1 MESTPGGIENTVTP
15 AQLLVDGFERVR
27 QVVLHTLTGLSPE
40 QLAFAPAPGANTI
53 GWLTWHLTRVQD
65 DHVADVAG
73 SEQVWTGDGWFER
86 FGLPLDSSDTGYG
99 HRPEQVS
106 AVRVPSA
113 QLLIDYH
120 QAVFEQSRHYLSGLT
135 ESDLARVVDDSW
147 DPPVTLGVRLVSV
160 LSDDLQHA
168 GQAGYLTGLVR

>member
-1 MESTPGGIENTVTP
+1 MENAVTV
-15 AQLLVDGFERVR
+15 AQLLVDGYDRIR
-27 QVVLHTLTGLSPE
+27 KVVTHTVTGLSPE

-53 GWLTWHLTRVQD
+53 GWLIWHLTRVQD
-65 DHVADVAG
+65 DHVAGVAET
-73 SEQVWTGDGWFER
+73 EQVWTSGGWFER
-86 FGLPLDSSDTGYG
+86 FGLALDVSDTGYG

-106 AVRVPSA
+106 AVRIPSA

-120 QAVFEQSRHYLSGLT
+120 QAVFERSRQYLEGLT
-135 ESDLARVVDDSW
+135 ESDLARVVDESW

-168 GQAGYLTGLVR
+168 GQAGYLTGLLSRTT